1 MSLCALTVLYMLCPV
16 LSYTDLY
23 CPVLSCAGPLSGFPP
38 VTMLALARSFPL
50 LRAASASASGGG
62 GGGSVSGAMM
72 RSSTS
77 TISSTSSSRVL
88 QCHVP
93 YAPHVPHVPVHAATD
108 GSTVRFIA
116 HAHARAQPK
125 VNTIN
130 FYFILS
136 LTITHY
142 SLLSLCLPSVLRP
155 LSSLFSLSSLCP
167 LSVNVPS
174 CTELS

>member
-1 MSLCALTVLYMLCPV
+1 MLCPV

-62 GGGSVSGAMM
+62 GGGGSVSGAMM

-77 TISSTSSSRVL
+77 TISSTSSSRV
-88 QCHVP
+88 
-93 YAPHVPHVPVHAATD
+93 PHVPHVPVHAATD

-155 LSSLFSLSSLCP
+155 LSSLFSLSSLCQCSQ
-167 LSVNVPS
+167 LY
-174 CTELS
+174 